1 MLLNIRLLVYRKQFH
16 KLSQKAGNFGAGG
29 LKNLRAG
36 GLWGPG
42 VFTCIRTVSAVI
54 SVIISNTNSVRG
66 YYKPEGVLH

>member
-1 MLLNIRLLVYRKQFH
+1 M
-16 KLSQKAGNFGAGG
+16 GW
-29 LKNLRAG
+29 
-36 GLWGPG
+36 WGPG